1 MKKLVIIFVVS
12 ASTNMIVI
20 ILQGRD
26 ELMNDKMEKVV
37 QELRKRFRG
46 SIEFYDVP
54 YTEQYKIEYCLIAG
68 SALGICNYKEKRYK
82 GNCIIIKHINC
93 NRYTQSFLQIKQKGR
108 SKILL
113 PFLYL

>member
-1 MKKLVIIFVVS
+1 MKRLVIIYVVF

-26 ELMNDKMEKVV
+26 KIMNDKMEKVV

-54 YTEQYKIEYCLIAG
+54 YTEQYKIEYCLNGLYISKLLSYDFIKKKDTREIVLSLNILIATD
-68 SALGICNYKEKRYK
+68 IHNHFYK
-82 GNCIIIKHINC
+82 
-93 NRYTQSFLQIKQKGR
+93 
-108 SKILL
+108 
-113 PFLYL
+113 

>member
-12 ASTNMIVI
+12 ASTDMIVI

-54 YTEQYKIEYCLIAG
+54 YTEQYKIEYCLNGLYIVKYLHYDFINENVIKDIVL
-68 SALGICNYKEKRYK
+68 SLSISITSEIHYHFYK
-82 GNCIIIKHINC
+82 
-93 NRYTQSFLQIKQKGR
+93 
-108 SKILL
+108 
-113 PFLYL
+113 